1 MLRQIGQQQK
11 RARIEIGGDQDQRRV
26 GRAAHAGGQGSALL
40 SAPQLPADSRRI
52 AVRLGFTHPASEPH
66 RRGCVKLRRREK
78 ASAETPCVGK
88 RSRLL
93 GICRGHRAGRL
104 SKLAAVGLA
113 LPDSVIFYTYG
124 ERLTYHL
131 NWPLRRI
138 LGD

>member
-1 MLRQIGQQQK
+1 
-11 RARIEIGGDQDQRRV
+11 
-26 GRAAHAGGQGSALL
+26 LL
-40 SAPQLPADSRRI
+40 SAQQLPADSRRI
-52 AVRLGFTHPASEPH
+52 AVRLCFTHPASEPH
-66 RRGCVKLRRREK
+66 RRGCVKLHRREK
-78 ASAETPCVGK
+78 AFAETPRVGK

-104 SKLAAVGLA
+104 SKIGAVGLP

-131 NWPLRRI
+131 IRPLRRI